1 MYYCTFEVKM
11 HIGWRKKIV
20 CKKYLKHTYDPC
32 QYAALNQSRSRAS
45 FDGYIRWKPL
55 FEFLILKPF
64 CNHNLNPLGS
74 QNQQNWNEVK
84 LLLIEYRIENVF
96 KMNFLVHTTTWRGK
110 NYRPSRVKLKNR
122 KCAEYYLNNH
132 VVVWI

>member
-1 MYYCTFEVKM
+1 M

-20 CKKYLKHTYDPC
+20 FKKYLKHTYDPC

-84 LLLIEYRIENVF
+84 LLLIEYYIPNRERFQNE
-96 KMNFLVHTTTWRGK
+96 FLSS
-110 NYRPSRVKLKNR
+110 Y
-122 KCAEYYLNNH
+122 NH
-132 VVVWI
+132 MKGEELQAF